1 MTFNFSKT
9 NMSLETI
16 NKYLE
21 SQGIELTSDEKKQIN
36 TIFQESDTW
45 NAGKRSEGKDG
56 ILNSI
61 EASTFSL
68 KINNALPKLKA
79 KIDSL
84 IENLGLKFEAP
95 EREIE
100 AAPRDNTRVENVE
113 REVNENV
120 ENHNK
125 KIKKGDLYT
134 RFVSKLSAN
143 SSITLNESPV
153 FDKEV
158 FTQALNSLVKDNS
171 KMKNMGGAFIGSSIK
186 DLFNK
191 PLNPFIVVAIAMH
204 ESARGSSKAA
214 LQKNNIGG
222 IMGKNGLRK
231 FEKVEQCIDSITSTV
246 NKRVTEGY
254 TSIRK
259 VGNSGRYCKKSVGA
273 HWSAQVA
280 NFAEKLRAKYEELL
294 KQKYDIK

>member
-1 MTFNFSKT
+1 MIFDSSQKLT
-9 NMSLETI
+9 LESI

-21 SQGIELTSDEKKQIN
+21 TQGVNLSEQDKKQVAS
-36 TIFQESDTW
+36 IFKESD
-45 NAGKRSEGKDG
+45 NLDNKKGE
-56 ILNSI
+56 LNTFEAMNFSNLI
-61 EASTFSL
+61 E
-68 KINNALPKLKA
+68 KVLPNIRE
-79 KIDSL
+79 KIDNF
-84 IENLGLKFEAP
+84 INELGLAFKP
-95 EREIE
+95 ERRPIAEE
-100 AAPRDNTRVENVE
+100 KADATRVANPQKDLLTNVSNEKVRKENGA
-113 REVNENV
+113 
-120 ENHNK
+120 K
-125 KIKKGDLYT
+125 FT
-134 RFVSKLSAN
+134 RFSSKISTN
-143 SSITLNESPV
+143 SPITLKNPPH

-191 PLNPFIVVAIAMH
+191 PLNPFIIVAIAMH

-254 TSIRK
+254 TSISK
-259 VGNSGRYCKKSVGA
+259 VGNSGRYCAKSVGPQ
-273 HWSAQVA
+273 WSAQVA
-280 NFAEKLRAKYEELL
+280 SFAEKLRAKYEELL

>member
-45 NAGKRSEGKDG
+45 HAVERSEGKDG

-100 AAPRDNTRVENVE
+100 AAPRDNTRVKNVE

-134 RFVSKLSAN
+134 RFISQLSAN

-191 PLNPFIVVAIAMH
+191 PLNPFIIVAIAMH

-222 IMGKNGLRK
+222 IIGKNGLRK

-254 TSIRK
+254 TSISK
-259 VGNSGRYCKKSVGA
+259 VGNSGRYCAKSVGPQ
-273 HWSAQVA
+273 WSAQVA
-280 NFAEKLRAKYEELL
+280 SFAEKLRAKYEELL